1 MVGKCIKTLLLS
13 SVFSLLFSVNV
24 LAAWQYPAE
33 SGYADVPTIGVAE
46 LYEQFKQGKALIVD
60 VRSSIEYSTA
70 HIHSAINIKVSAK
83 DFVKRLQNVVAQN
96 PGKQVY
102 MYCNGTTCLKSP
114 LATQKA
120 IAAGISGASS
130 FYDGLPVWAEV
141 YPSET
146 ILRGK
151 PVSDSN
157 KLIPKADFKKMNLG
171 FDDFK
176 AKIAADPNAIVIDI
190 RDNIQRTAK
199 LPGIDKKVLPIPMD
213 KFIPNFL
220 KKKKHQAKTLFI
232 YDQVGKQVQALEYEL
247 IGNGYTN
254 YWFLKKGAT
263 NVLGKQVYKK

>member
-1 MVGKCIKTLLLS
+1 MVGKCMKTLLLG
-13 SVFSLLFSVNV
+13 SVLLLLFSVNA

-33 SGYADVPTIGVAE
+33 SGYGDIPTIGVEE
-46 LYEQFKQGKALIVD
+46 LYDQFKQGKALIVD

-70 HIHSAINIKVSAK
+70 HIQSAINIKVSVK
-83 DFVKRLQNVVAQN
+83 DFVKRLQNAVAQN
-96 PGKQVY
+96 PGKLVY

-120 IAAGISGASS
+120 LAAGITGTCS

-141 YPSET
+141 YPSAT

-176 AKIAADPNAIVIDI
+176 AKIASDSNAMVIDI
-190 RDNIQRTAK
+190 RDNIQRTAS
-199 LPGIDKKVLPIPMD
+199 LPGIDKKVLSIPMD
-213 KFIPNFL
+213 KLIPNFL
-220 KKKKHQAKTLFI
+220 KKKKHQTKTLFI

-247 IGNGYTN
+247 IDNGYTN

>member
-1 MVGKCIKTLLLS
+1 MVGKCMKTLLLS
-13 SVFSLLFSVNV
+13 SVFSLLFSVNA

-33 SGYADVPTIGVAE
+33 SGYADIPTIGVE
-46 LYEQFKQGKALIVD
+46 DVYKQFKQGNALIVD
-60 VRSSIEYSTA
+60 VRSSIEYSTS
-70 HIHSAINIKVSAK
+70 HMQSAINIKVAVK
-83 DFVKRLQNVVAQN
+83 DFEKRLRKAVAQN
-96 PGKQVY
+96 PGKQIY

-114 LATQKA
+114 LAVKKA
-120 IAAGISGASS
+120 LAAGFTDVYSI
-130 FYDGLPVWAEV
+130 YDGLPVWAEL

-151 PVSDSN
+151 PVSASN

-176 AKIAADPNAIVIDI
+176 AKIAANPNAMVIDI
-190 RDNIQRTAK
+190 RDNIQRTAA

-220 KKKKHQAKTLFI
+220 KKKKHQDKTLFI
-232 YDQVGKQVQALEYEL
+232 YDQVGKQVRALEYEL
-247 IGNGYTN
+247 IANGYTN

-263 NVLGKQVYKK
+263 IVLGKQVYKK